1 MVMTRYVLAYF
12 GNAIRGPFDFATEA
26 AIAALFVR
34 VGNPEGLEIVPI
46 AAATPVAGVAV
57 VPPSQPENAQ

>member
-1 MVMTRYVLAYF
+1 MTRYVLAYF

-26 AIAALFVR
+26 AIASLFVT

-46 AAATPVAGVAV
+46 AAPTPPAGVPLIL
-57 VPPSQPENAQ
+57 PPLPENVQ